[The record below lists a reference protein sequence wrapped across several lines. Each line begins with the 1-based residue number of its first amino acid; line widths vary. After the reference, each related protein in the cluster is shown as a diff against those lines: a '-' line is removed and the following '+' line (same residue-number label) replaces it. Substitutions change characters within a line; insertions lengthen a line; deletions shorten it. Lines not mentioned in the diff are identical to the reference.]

1 MEATM
6 PLQTSMHFYLNW
18 AKERLDEMDATLASL
33 EDQAS
38 ELQAASRKKADQL
51 LADLRKRR
59 HEFQEG
65 VKMQAETSE
74 AAWLR
79 TKAQLDAQW
88 NGFEAEVKKYIETFS
103 RKGEQQKAT
112 FQKIAAAQLKAW
124 QDASDKVHAG
134 AAEFAAERRADI
146 DAAVK
151 QMKANASEA
160 EATFRNLARAGTAS
174 WTGLAGALAQS
185 RAAFDGAL
193 QAAADAFKRA
203 GQPGVDKPSAEPPR

>member
-1 MEATM
+1 METTM
-6 PLQTSMHFYLNW
+6 PVQTSRHFYIDW
-18 AKERLDEMDATLASL
+18 AKERLDEMDAILASL
-33 EDQAS
+33 QDQAS
-38 ELQAASRKKADQL
+38 ELQAASRAKADQL
-51 LADLRKRR
+51 LADLHKRR
-59 HEFQEG
+59 HEFQEA

-79 TKAQLDAQW
+79 TKTQLDAQW
-88 NGFEAEVKKYIETFS
+88 NGFEAEVKKYIETFT
-103 RKGEQQKAT
+103 RQGEQQKAT

-124 QDASDKVHAG
+124 QHASDKAHAA

-160 EATFRNLARAGTAS
+160 AATFQNLAQAGTAS
-174 WTGLAGALAQS
+174 WTALTGALAQS

-203 GQPGVDKPSAEPPR
+203 GRSGDGQTKR

>member
-1 MEATM
+1 MEAIV
-6 PLQTSMHFYLNW
+6 PIQSSMHFYIDW

-33 EDQAS
+33 QDQAS
-38 ELQAASRKKADQL
+38 ELQAASRARADQL

-59 HEFQEG
+59 DEFQEG

-88 NGFEAEVKKYIETFS
+88 NGFEVEVKKYFETFI
-103 RKGEQQKAT
+103 RHGEQQRAI
-112 FQKIAAAQLKAW
+112 FQKIAAAQLNAW
-124 QDASDKVHAG
+124 QEASDKVHAT
-134 AAEFAAERRADI
+134 ATEFAAERRADI

-160 EATFRNLARAGTAS
+160 EATFQNLAQAGTAS
-174 WTGLAGALAQS
+174 WTALTGALAQS
-185 RAAFDGAL
+185 RVAFDGAL
-193 QAAADAFKRA
+193 QTAADAFKRA
-203 GQPGVDKPSAEPPR
+203 GQSGGQTKR

>member
-1 MEATM
+1 M
-6 PLQTSMHFYLNW
+6 PEQSSMHFYIDW

-33 EDQAS
+33 EHQAS
-38 ELQAASRKKADQL
+38 ELQAASRAKADQL

-59 HEFQEG
+59 HEFQKG

-88 NGFEAEVKKYIETFS
+88 NGFEADVKKYVEIFI
-103 RKGEQQKAT
+103 RQGEQQKAT
-112 FQKIAAAQLKAW
+112 FQKIAAAQLNAW
-124 QDASDKVHAG
+124 QDASDKVHAA
-134 AAEFAAERRADI
+134 AAEFAAERRTDI
-146 DAAVK
+146 DTAVK
-151 QMKANASEA
+151 QMKADASETA
-160 EATFRNLARAGTAS
+160 ATFQNLAQAGTAS
-174 WTGLAGALAQS
+174 WTALTGALAQS

-203 GQPGVDKPSAEPPR
+203 GQSGGGQTKR